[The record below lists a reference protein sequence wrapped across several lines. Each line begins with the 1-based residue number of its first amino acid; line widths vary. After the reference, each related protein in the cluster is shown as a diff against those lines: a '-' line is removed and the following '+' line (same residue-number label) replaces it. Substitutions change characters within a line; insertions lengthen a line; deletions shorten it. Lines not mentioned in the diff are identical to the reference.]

1 VLLHSIRLEISFSRK
16 GPFPALKGWGVSVE
30 NELIPLFPD
39 CPGCY
44 YEEFHKEVMTCLS
57 FGFFHHS
64 MERQIKTPANFQ
76 MRPTSLTKLARK
88 EQVKGRFLIISW
100 TQNIIVV
107 VVLEFMFFSS
117 ENIP

>member
-1 VLLHSIRLEISFSRK
+1 MLHSIRLEISFPRK

-30 NELIPLFPD
+30 NELIPLLPD

-64 MERQIKTPANFQ
+64 MERQIKTPAKTNISNKIGKKRTSERSIPHNFLDTTHNCSCCL
-76 MRPTSLTKLARK
+76 R
-88 EQVKGRFLIISW
+88 VY
-100 TQNIIVV
+100 V
-107 VVLEFMFFSS
+107 FFF
-117 ENIP
+117 